1 MKATCLLRTALFGAA
16 VCGFAKPAAALNWTP
31 TPGAAI
37 KGGHLVVSADV
48 CGATTNEFVGA
59 KAAATSTLQ
68 SRFHAKV
75 PKAAGSCALTQP

>member
-16 VCGFAKPAAALNWTP
+16 VCGFAKSAAALNWTP

-37 KGGHLVVSADV
+37 KGGHLVVNADV

-59 KAAATSTLQ
+59 TARMSMRGRRDFYVA
-68 SRFHAKV
+68 V
-75 PKAAGSCALTQP
+75 PN